1 MEELVVITPELKP
14 GTGGLADYTL
24 FLLGNLGTIENLR
37 LLIPS
42 RGFNDASAS
51 EYRVEELARHRAA
64 IFRQL
69 PQSGGKVLLQY
80 SAYGFDRLGFPRA
93 LLQALVDWKQKTGGR
108 LVVMLH
114 EIWAFRPII
123 SKHFVVQWLHRRAL
137 KRLVESSDVVFTS
150 TASQLDHLRALSAS
164 APLRVLPVGSN
175 IRPSSVDRS
184 SRTPGWTVVFG
195 LQQNRL
201 RTLQRMRQDLQA
213 LAGSGQITKIIS
225 IGANADPRLD
235 EEERELLASLPLREG
250 FEQRGRTSEE
260 EISATLATASF
271 GLFGQ
276 SELSYAKSGTFMAYA
291 AHQLNILAEF
301 ADVSKPE
308 PVCWLVAPR
317 ELHRGLSEEE
327 LKHRAERL
335 RLWQEQASSW
345 PVIATS
351 FAAALDPD
359 EFGKADS

>member
-14 GTGGLADYTL
+14 GGGGLADYTL
-24 FLLGNLGTIENLR
+24 LLLRNLGTIENLR
-37 LLIPS
+37 LLVAS
-42 RGFNDASAS
+42 RGFSEASAS

-69 PQSGGKVLLQY
+69 PPSGGKILLQY

-93 LLQALVDWKQKTGGR
+93 LLHALVDWKEKTGGR

-114 EIWAFRPII
+114 EIWAFRPMI

-150 TASQLDHLRALSAS
+150 TASQLDHLRALSAN

-184 SRTPGWTVVFG
+184 SRTAGWTVVFG

-213 LAGSGQITKIIS
+213 LAGTGQITKIIS
-225 IGANADPRLD
+225 IGANADTRLD

-260 EISATLATASF
+260 EISATLSTASF

-301 ADVSKPE
+301 ADASKPE

-317 ELHRGLSEEE
+317 ELHRRLSPEE

-345 PVIATS
+345 PVIARC
-351 FAAALDPD
+351 FAAALNLN
-359 EFGKADS
+359 EFNKAYR